1 MTSGTR
7 NFGRWRQLLFA
18 LVFAFVCDTSEAFS
32 STGPPSEL
40 PTFTDPAEAGPDFQV
55 QGEYAG
61 NVGSDFPVGVQVIAL
76 GNHEFQGVVYTGG
89 LPGAGWDESTV
100 SHIGG
105 KTREDGRTA
114 FHGIHGER
122 LKFASSNFRGFIR
135 DGVFIGEAHTF
146 HGRADNVEFL
156 LKKVLRESPTLG
168 AKPPAGALVLF
179 DGSGVGEWKDGRLV
193 EDGLLDVGTTSK
205 RKFGSVRI
213 HLEFRCPFMP
223 TAGGMKRGNS
233 GVYVKREWEVQIVD
247 SFGWHHEN
255 RKFERLSKFGRAG
268 GIHEMVGPRI
278 NMSFPPLSWQ
288 TYDIEFTRVRFDPAG
303 KRISPATM
311 TVRHNGVLIHDQV
324 VLPRLPPESD
334 GFKFK
339 EGEPGPIYLQD
350 HGNPVRYRNI
360 WVVEKD

>member
-1 MTSGTR
+1 MPTNR
-7 NFGRWRQLLFA
+7 RILFA
-18 LVFAFVCDTSEAFS
+18 LILATVWSPLETPGSTSLA
-32 STGPPSEL
+32 SEL
-40 PTFTDPAEAGPDFQV
+40 PTFTNPAEAGPDFQV
-55 QGEYAG
+55 QGEYVG
-61 NVGSDFPVGVQVIAL
+61 NVGSDFPIGIQVIAL
-76 GNHEFQGVVYTGG
+76 GNREFQGVVYTGG

-105 KTREDGRTA
+105 KTEENGRTV

-122 LKFASSNFRGFIR
+122 LKFASSNIRGSVR
-135 DGVFIGEAHTF
+135 DGVFTGEAHTF
-146 HGRADNVEFL
+146 HGRTDGVEFR
-156 LKKVLRESPTLG
+156 LKKVLRQSPTLG
-168 AKPPAGALVLF
+168 AKPPGEAIVLF
-179 DGSGVGEWKDGRLV
+179 DGTGVEEWQDGRLTD
-193 EDGLLDVGTTSK
+193 DGLLDVGTTSK

-223 TAGGMKRGNS
+223 TARGMKRGNS

-247 SFGWHHEN
+247 SFAWHHEN

-268 GIHEMVGPRI
+268 GIHEMVGPQI

-288 TYDIEFTRVRFDPAG
+288 TYDIDFTLAKFDSTG
-303 KRISPATM
+303 TKISPATM
-311 TVRHNGVLIHDQV
+311 TVRHNGILIHDQV
-324 VLPRLPPESD
+324 VLPRLPPEVNEL
-334 GFKFK
+334 KFQ